1 MFQLLRDLVIFAKEN
16 RMWWLLPIIICIVLI
31 GALAVFAE
39 TSVLAPWIYAMF

>member
-16 RMWWLLPIIICIVLI
+16 RMWWLLPIVICIVLV
-31 GALAVFAE
+31 GGLAVFAE